1 MFEPPE
7 AQHGPAMDNHH
18 LDNGELSLVPARAV
32 VQPAFA
38 FALAAAVRAL
48 RCVVAVS

>member
-1 MFEPPE
+1 MVQEKVGRGGGRENAPV
-7 AQHGPAMDNHH
+7 A
-18 LDNGELSLVPARAV
+18 LVPARAV